1 MSDSVLQGCLSASGK
16 SGALKM
22 NKRGLVAYIAKSNR
36 ISNEEAARMYDC
48 VMDAI
53 RDVVTC
59 NVKLSLS
66 GFGVFQAQKH
76 KGQPVQFCESDMT
89 VQDYLV
95 FKFSASKTLNQYLRD
110 HAQVV

>member
-1 MSDSVLQGCLSASGK
+1 MSDSVLRECLSVSRK

-22 NKRGLVAYIAKSNR
+22 NKRGLITYIAKGNG
-36 ISNEEAARMYDC
+36 ISFEEAARMYDC
-48 VMDAI
+48 VMNGI
-53 RDVVTC
+53 RDVVTK
-59 NVKLSLS
+59 NIKLSLS

-76 KGQPVQFCESDMT
+76 KGQPVQFCEPDMT

>member
-1 MSDSVLQGCLSASGK
+1 MPNSVLRDCLSASGT

-22 NKRGLVAYIAKSNR
+22 NKRGLITYIAKSNGV
-36 ISNEEAARMYDC
+36 SNEEAMRMYDC
-48 VMDAI
+48 VIDAI
-53 RDVVTC
+53 RDVVTK

>member
-1 MSDSVLQGCLSASGK
+1 MSDSVLRDCLSASGT

-22 NKRGLVAYIAKSNR
+22 NKRGLITYIAKSNG
-36 ISNEEAARMYDC
+36 ITNDDATRMYNC
-48 VMDAI
+48 VMNAI
-53 RDVVTC
+53 RDVVTN
-59 NVKLSLS
+59 NVKLSLG

-110 HAQVV
+110 HAVAV